1 VLKGLL
7 KYIVQGSQF
16 ILKEQEKEAFR
27 LRLVEFFK
35 HKYILAKPAR
45 AKKGGLKSPPFEMY
59 NQ

>member
-1 VLKGLL
+1 
-7 KYIVQGSQF
+7 VQGSQF

-45 AKKGGLKSPPFEMY
+45 AKKGGLKSPPLEKY